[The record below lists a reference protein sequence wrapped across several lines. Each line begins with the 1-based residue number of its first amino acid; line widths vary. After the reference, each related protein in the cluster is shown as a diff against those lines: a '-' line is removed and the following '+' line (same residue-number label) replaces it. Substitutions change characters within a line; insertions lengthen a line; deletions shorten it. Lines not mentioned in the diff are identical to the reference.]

1 VNVSDASQN
10 SQKLTLI
17 FGGGY
22 DTHEARGNAIYMVDA
37 LKGTVLW
44 SASNSSA
51 NLNVLRMDH
60 AIPSDVT
67 VLDVDGDGYADRMYV
82 GDMAAQLWR
91 FDIFN
96 GKRADELV
104 TGGVIASLGTHDDAA
119 HASAAAR
126 RFFNAPDVAA
136 IRRKGVPAFLNIAIG
151 SGSRAHP
158 SDVQAQ
164 DRFYAIR
171 DFHPFEQLT
180 QQQYD
185 DPDRK
190 ILQDDDLVDVSA
202 NVGANVAPPVAKS
215 VAARAQGWRV
225 LLDLPRR
232 AGEKV
237 LAEATTLNGR
247 ILFPTYNPSNECRAG
262 AALIYSLDVF
272 NGSGQYTALS
282 QGGIAPRVV
291 FLFPERDGNPTSS
304 PHYQPLVCLSGVE
317 QLGVCK
323 NFNPLV
329 KTYWS
334 ESDAK

>member
-1 VNVSDASQN
+1 M
-10 SQKLTLI
+10 LI

-22 DTHEARGNAIYMVDA
+22 DAHDTRGNAIYMVDA
-37 LKGTVLW
+37 LKGTVIW
-44 SASNSSA
+44 SASNSNA
-51 NLNVLRMDH
+51 NLVLARMDH

-91 FDIFN
+91 FDILN
-96 GKRADELV
+96 GNRADELV
-104 TGGVIASLGTHDDAA
+104 AGGVIASLGTHDDAS
-119 HASAAAR
+119 HASAEAR

-136 IRRKGVPAFLNIAIG
+136 IRRKGVPAFFNIAIG

-158 SDVQAQ
+158 SDTQVQ

-171 DFHPFEQLT
+171 DFQAFERLT
-180 QQQYD
+180 QQHYD

-202 NVGANVAPPVAKS
+202 NIGANVAPTVAQA
-215 VAARAQGWRV
+215 VAARAPGWRV
-225 LLDLPRR
+225 LLDLPR
-232 AGEKV
+232 ASWVGEKV
-237 LAEATTLNGR
+237 LAAATTFNGR
-247 ILFPTYNPSNECRAG
+247 ILFPTYNPSNECRSG
-262 AALIYSLDVF
+262 ANLIYSLDVF
-272 NGSGQYTALS
+272 DGRGQYTALS
-282 QGGIAPRVV
+282 QRGIAPQVV
-291 FLFPERDGNPTSS
+291 FLFPERDGNPAPS
-304 PHYQPLVCLSGVE
+304 PHYQPVVCLSGAE
-317 QLGVCK
+317 RLGVCK